1 MKRKKGMKRMLKLAK
16 RMSFW
21 AVAGAVVFMIIQVIS
36 DLYLPTLTADI
47 INNGVAK
54 GDTDYIWS
62 VGFKMLGFS
71 LISIVAATGNVFL
84 AARQSQ
90 KLGKTLRS
98 EIYTKVTNF
107 SNDEIDEIGT
117 ASLITRTT
125 NDVIQIQNVVMM
137 FLRMMIMAP
146 IMLIG
151 ASFLAYSKDGQ
162 LTQIFL
168 YVLPILAIFIGV
180 IMFFAVPLF
189 KAIQKKT
196 DKLNLVFR
204 EGLTGIRVIRAFNR
218 STSET
223 ERFAEANK
231 DFMDTSIKV
240 NTLMSFML
248 PVMTF
253 IMSGTNIAIIWFGGQ
268 YIGNGTLEVGNL
280 LAFMTY
286 AMQILMSFM
295 MLSMVFIFIPRG
307 QASAVRI
314 NEVLNM
320 DSKIKDPEKP
330 ATLAVEKQGTLD
342 FNHVDFRYTGAENL
356 ALKDIDFHGKNGQTI
371 AIIGGTGSGKSTLS
385 NLLGRFYDVE
395 NGSIEINGI
404 DIRQMKQHDLREA
417 VGYVPQKAMLFTGS
431 IRENLKY
438 GNPDA
443 TDEELWHALE
453 IAQSKNF
460 VAAIPEGLDSYVEQG
475 GGNFSGGQKQR
486 LCIARALV
494 KKADIYVFDDS
505 FSALDFK
512 TDAALRKALK
522 PETRESVVVL
532 VAQRISTVIDADII
546 LVLDEGQLV
555 GKGSHEELKA
565 TNETYQEIISSQ
577 LRGEEI

>member
-1 MKRKKGMKRMLKLAK
+1 MLKLAK

-21 AVAGAVVFMIIQVIS
+21 AVAGAVVFMIIQVVS

-71 LISIVAATGNVFL
+71 LISIAAATGNVFL

-180 IMFFAVPLF
+180 VMFFAVPLF

-218 STSET
+218 SKSET

-240 NTLMSFML
+240 NTIMSLML

-320 DSKIKDPEKP
+320 DSKIKDPENP
-330 ATLAVEKQGTLD
+330 AKLPAEKQGTLD

-395 NGSIEINGI
+395 NGSIEINGV
-404 DIRQMKQHDLREA
+404 DIRQMKQQDLRDA
-417 VGYVPQKAMLFTGS
+417 VGYVPQKAVLFTGT

-460 VAAIPEGLDSYVEQG
+460 VAAMPEGLDSYVEQG

-555 GKGSHEELKA
+555 GQGTHEDLKA
-565 TNETYQEIISSQ
+565 TNETYQEIINSQ